1 MGGPREKKKSMKS
14 LTLRSSRIGLLILT
28 LLLLLCVVRKEWQ
41 WAGLLKDTTKDL
53 KEGEGWD
60 ARMKAL
66 GEMVLKDDV
75 KDDVR
80 VCDVLPGCPSMPP
93 DLCEYVEEEE
103 EEEVMWFP

>member
-1 MGGPREKKKSMKS
+1 
-14 LTLRSSRIGLLILT
+14 
-28 LLLLLCVVRKEWQ
+28 
-41 WAGLLKDTTKDL
+41 
-53 KEGEGWD
+53 
-60 ARMKAL
+60 MKAL

-103 EEEVMWFP
+103 EEEEEEVMWFP